1 MGKAFRTLVGRP
13 VDDRAA
19 NPCGPDKWQL
29 LDQLTQAAETYELSH
44 RTLTVLQALLT
55 FLPTR
60 HIPSGPAGIVFASNQ
75 RLSERLHG
83 MPESTLRRHLAQL
96 LRAGIVSRHDSPN
109 RKRFAHSRGGEITA
123 AFGFD
128 LSPLVHQADAISLAA
143 IEAQARQEEL
153 LTLRD
158 EVLML
163 RAMLVQETGHE
174 ELLAEVTKLLRRKA
188 NKTKLQEMA
197 AALMNL
203 LKTGIEKASKTK
215 EMSTAYVQNERHIQD
230 SDIIHFDSEGQ
241 RVRTLRTPQPAESN
255 EAQKDQSVSL
265 AQVLSTCKEHQSF
278 FPETLQNW
286 ADVERISDK
295 IAPMLGIDQPVMID
309 AKRIMGR
316 EAAAITILCMLEK
329 ANAIRSPGAYLRR
342 LTQMARDGAF
352 SLKPMV
358 MALANREVVS

>member
-96 LRAGIVSRHDSPN
+96 LRAGIVRRHDSPN
-109 RKRFAHSRGGEITA
+109 RKRFARSRGGEITA

-128 LSPLVHQADAISLAA
+128 LSPMVHQAEAISHAA
-143 IEAQARQEEL
+143 TEAQARQEEL
-153 LTLRD
+153 LALRD

-163 RAMLVQETGHE
+163 RAVLMQKTGSE
-174 ELLAEVTKLLRRKA
+174 DQLADVAKLLRRKA
-188 NKTKLQEMA
+188 DRTELREMA
-197 AALMNL
+197 AALKNL
-203 LKTGIEKASKTK
+203 LKTSPK
-215 EMSTAYVQNERHIQD
+215 EPSNTEELSTVCAQNERHIQN

-241 RVRTLRTPQPAESN
+241 RSRTHGRSLHATTKDAE
-255 EAQKDQSVSL
+255 KDQGVTL
-265 AQVLSTCKEHQSF
+265 GQVLSTCKGHQSF
-278 FPETLQNW
+278 FPEPLRSW
-286 ADVERISDK
+286 SDLERISDK
-295 IAPMLGIDQPVMID
+295 IATMLGIDQPVMID

-316 EAAAITILCMLEK
+316 EAAAITLLCMLEK
-329 ANAIRSPGAYLRR
+329 ASTIRSPGAYLRR
-342 LTQMARDGAF
+342 LTQMARDGVF

-358 MALANREVVS
+358 MALEKREIVS

>member
-13 VDDRAA
+13 VGDRAA

-109 RKRFAHSRGGEITA
+109 RKRFAQSRGGEITA

-128 LSPLVHQADAISLAA
+128 LSPMVHQAGAISLAA
-143 IEAQARQEEL
+143 VEAQAQQEEL
-153 LTLRD
+153 LAFRD

-163 RAMLVQETGHE
+163 RARLMQETGHE
-174 ELLAEVTKLLRRKA
+174 EQLAEVAKSLRRKA
-188 NKTKLQEMA
+188 DKTELQEMA
-197 AALMNL
+197 AALKIL
-203 LKTGIEKASKTK
+203 LKTGLEEASKTE
-215 EMSTAYVQNERHIQD
+215 EMSTAYAQNERHIQD
-230 SDIIHFDSEGQ
+230 SDIIHFGSEGQ
-241 RVRTLRTPQPAESN
+241 GTCAPEGSQPVESN
-255 EAQKDQSVSL
+255 QAEKDHGVSL
-265 AQVLSTCKEHQSF
+265 GQVLSTCKEHQSF
-278 FPETLQNW
+278 FPEPLRNW
-286 ADVERISDK
+286 ADVERTSDK

-316 EAAAITILCMLEK
+316 EAAAITVLCMLEK

-358 MALANREVVS
+358 MALANREIVS

>member
-13 VDDRAA
+13 VDDRAE
-19 NPCGPDKWQL
+19 NSSVPDKWQL
-29 LDQLTQAAETYELSH
+29 LDQLTQASETYELSH

-60 HIPSGPAGIVFASNQ
+60 HIPSGAAGIIFASNQ
-75 RLSERLHG
+75 RVSKRLHG

-128 LSPLVHQADAISLAA
+128 LSPLVHQADAISRAA
-143 IEAQARQEEL
+143 EEAQARQEEL
-153 LTLRD
+153 LALRD

-163 RAMLVQETGHE
+163 RATLMQEAGHE
-174 ELLAEVTKLLRRKA
+174 EQLAKVAKLLRRKA
-188 NKTKLQEMA
+188 DKTELREKA
-197 AALMNL
+197 ATLKSL
-203 LKTGIEKASKTK
+203 LKTGIEEASKT
-215 EMSTAYVQNERHIQD
+215 EDLSTACAQNERHIQN

-241 RVRTLRTPQPAESN
+241 GTRTYDRSQLAGNKEAE
-255 EAQKDQSVSL
+255 KDQGVSL
-265 AQVLSTCKEHQSF
+265 GQVLSTCKEHQSF
-278 FPETLQNW
+278 FPETLRNW

-316 EAAAITILCMLEK
+316 EAAAITVLCLLEK

-342 LTQMARDGAF
+342 LTQMAKDGAF

-358 MALANREVVS
+358 VALANREIVS